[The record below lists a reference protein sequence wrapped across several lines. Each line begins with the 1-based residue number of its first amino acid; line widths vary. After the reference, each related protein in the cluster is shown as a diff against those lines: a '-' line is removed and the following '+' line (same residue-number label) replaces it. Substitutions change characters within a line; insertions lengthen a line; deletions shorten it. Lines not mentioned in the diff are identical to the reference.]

1 METEA
6 EYKVSSEQPDLDD
19 VLDKISEIS
28 KKSDNGDYIYRGEP
42 ECYTEISSGLYR
54 EYEKDIKSESF
65 DITVVQEG
73 ILEEAKEYTHKT
85 NEFEI
90 LTELQHYGGKTNLI
104 DFTTDYLVAL
114 FFACDGEP
122 KEPGRVILLQRQPEV
137 EPKPYG
143 VILAPRTI
151 PRAGVQKSIF
161 VQATKGFVEPD
172 KIVYIPAD
180 LKGTMLDYLR
190 KHHDI
195 STRTI
200 YNDLHGFIE
209 KQKLHKRAYATF
221 HKGFTSQDR
230 ADSAKTE
237 AERQK
242 WYSDAI
248 THYTAAI
255 YLNPE
260 DARAYNNRG
269 IAYRC
274 IGDFYAAIAD
284 YSRAIYLNPE
294 NARFYSNRGVAYRH
308 RGDFYAAIADY
319 SRAIYLNP
327 ENARF
332 YSNRG
337 EAWLHLKE
345 WQKARADLTT
355 AKDMGND
362 IIKSFHNAYESVE
375 DFEAKN
381 EVKMPKDITALLQ
394 RK

>member
-1 METEA
+1 METEV
-6 EYKVSSEQPDLDD
+6 EYNVSSPEENLDE
-19 VLDKISEIS
+19 VLEKIKDIA
-28 KKSDNGDYIYRGEP
+28 KKSADGDCIYRGEP
-42 ECYTEISSGLYR
+42 ECYDKVSSNLYR
-54 EYEKDIKSESF
+54 EYEADIKAENF
-65 DITVVQEG
+65 NIAVVQKE
-73 ILEEAKEYTHKT
+73 ILKEAREYNTHKMDDT
-85 NEFEI
+85 EI

-114 FFACDGEP
+114 FFACDGNRD
-122 KEPGRVILLQRQPEV
+122 KPGRVILLQKRSETY
-137 EPKPYG
+137 E

-151 PRAGVQKSIF
+151 PRAGVQKSTF
-161 VQATKGFVEPD
+161 VQAPKGFVVPD
-172 KIVYIPAD
+172 KIVYIPAE
-180 LKGTMLDYLR
+180 LKGAMLDYLR

-195 STRTI
+195 STRTV

-221 HKGFTSQDR
+221 HKGFTFQDR

-237 AERQK
+237 AERQQ

-255 YLNPE
+255 ELNPE
-260 DARAYNNRG
+260 NVRAYNNRG
-269 IAYRC
+269 IAYRR
-274 IGDFYAAIAD
+274 IGNLDAAIAD

-294 NARFYSNRGVAYRH
+294 NARAYNNRGVAYRH
-308 RGDFYAAIADY
+308 RGDFDAAIVDY
-319 SRAIYLNP
+319 SRAIELNP
-327 ENARF
+327 KNAGA
-332 YSNRG
+332 YCNRG

-345 WQKARADLTT
+345 WEKAKADLTT

-375 DFEAKN
+375 DFEAKLG
-381 EVKMPKDITALLQ
+381 VKVPEDIAALLQ